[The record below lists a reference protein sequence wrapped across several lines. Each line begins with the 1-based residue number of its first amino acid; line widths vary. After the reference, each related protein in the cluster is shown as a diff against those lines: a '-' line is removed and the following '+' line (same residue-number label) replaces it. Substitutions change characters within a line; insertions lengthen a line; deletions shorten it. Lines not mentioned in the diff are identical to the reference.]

1 MYKYTSLGNTGKVC
15 GGGKDDGPIENK
27 IRESSGHFGVDELQ
41 GSLTRQACLI
51 TLYAVSI

>member
-1 MYKYTSLGNTGKVC
+1 M

-41 GSLTRQACLI
+41 GESDKASTPHYSLCCFYIKHQW
-51 TLYAVSI
+51 S